1 MTECC
6 IECGT
11 PLASLRE
18 GRPADYCSATCRRMR
33 EYARS
38 RAQAAVARAERE
50 LAEARLRA
58 VAGTFAQR
66 MVSGPQV
73 VEFWSAEVQRLRAE
87 LRTALGGTEEAGPS
101 RRARPTE
108 RC

>member
-1 MTECC
+1 MTEC

-33 EYARS
+33 EYARR

-50 LAEARLRA
+50 LTEARFRA

-73 VEFWSAEVQRLRAE
+73 VFWAAEVERARSALRALLSAE
-87 LRTALGGTEEAGPS
+87 
-101 RRARPTE
+101 E
-108 RC
+108 RGSGE

>member
-1 MTECC
+1 MNECC
-6 IECGT
+6 IECGA

-33 EYARS
+33 EYARN

-50 LAEARLRA
+50 LTEARLRA

-66 MVSGPQV
+66 MVSGPTV
-73 VEFWSAEVQRLRAE
+73 AFWAAEVERARSALRALLSAEER
-87 LRTALGGTEEAGPS
+87 G
-101 RRARPTE
+101 AR
-108 RC
+108 

>member
-1 MTECC
+1 MTERC

-11 PLASLRE
+11 PLAAHSE

-50 LAEARLRA
+50 LTEARLRA

-66 MVSGPQV
+66 MVSGQV
-73 VEFWSAEVQRLRAE
+73 AFWAAEVERARSALRALLSAEER
-87 LRTALGGTEEAGPS
+87 G
-101 RRARPTE
+101 AR
-108 RC
+108 